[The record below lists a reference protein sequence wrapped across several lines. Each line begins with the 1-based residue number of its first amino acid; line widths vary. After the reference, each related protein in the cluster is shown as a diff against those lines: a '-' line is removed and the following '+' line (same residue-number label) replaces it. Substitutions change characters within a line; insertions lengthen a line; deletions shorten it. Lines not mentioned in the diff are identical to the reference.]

1 MNHQLKQAYQLLYS
15 IPESSLIQQN
25 AVQHAK
31 DRQNITQLEG
41 PKKARK
47 LLEKVRLEAFG
58 QQGAEIDYMIGLS
71 WIMEGS
77 YEKAIGYLSNALS
90 NYKEIAKKQRTGYL
104 IGLSYFHL
112 GLFDK
117 ADLILDALRVN
128 SEGDVK
134 YWILRGDLQIALG
147 KPDTALKC
155 FGKANTLEPRNE
167 EIAYKVAKVYEQQGS
182 FEKALEFFDITLAMK
197 SDYIKARVDKAEVL
211 RGLRRFDQSMQ
222 AFEENLSIQPDHI
235 ESKMGIALC
244 YKDQGDYDKSIT
256 LCNQILHQNP
266 KLPLVRMNLGLCL
279 LEIGRFNESEEQY
292 KTALNQL
299 PHAQLFSNYLMGMHY
314 NPEKTKK
321 EIYEAHLKWESL
333 HKLQPMAK
341 PDLKNWAN
349 GEKIKVGFISGGF
362 RQHPVGWMIT
372 GPLESIDKR
381 RFELHF
387 YTTHPRRDAL
397 SKRLQDTSTSWT
409 SVIGWTDDAIA
420 ERIRRDDMDI
430 LVELSG
436 HAADN
441 RLKVITKRPA
451 RVHVKWVGGLF
462 NTSGL
467 SDMDFLISDS
477 VQTPEGADSWY
488 TEKLVRL
495 PHDYVS
501 YSPPEYLPP
510 IKGLPLEQNG
520 YLTFGCFN
528 NPVKINE
535 VLLHHWA
542 SLLMQLPNARL
553 LLKGKAYDS
562 VDFVTRIKDKIA
574 SFGVDSKR
582 VEIQGASEHKVL
594 LDTYNSVDIALDPWP
609 YSGGLSTIEALMMGV
624 PVVTYPGYTFAGRHA
639 ATHLYHAGVP
649 ELIARNW
656 TDYKDKIV
664 SLAMDKQRLSDYRTS
679 LRKKLLHSNV
689 CDSNGFSKSLEQA
702 FTQMLSQWQKKETDR
717 SFPGF
722 SPIDI

>member
-1 MNHQLKQAYQLLYS
+1 
-15 IPESSLIQQN
+15 
-25 AVQHAK
+25 
-31 DRQNITQLEG
+31 
-41 PKKARK
+41 
-47 LLEKVRLEAFG
+47 
-58 QQGAEIDYMIGLS
+58 
-71 WIMEGS
+71 
-77 YEKAIGYLSNALS
+77 
-90 NYKEIAKKQRTGYL
+90 
-104 IGLSYFHL
+104 
-112 GLFDK
+112 
-117 ADLILDALRVN
+117 
-128 SEGDVK
+128 
-134 YWILRGDLQIALG
+134 
-147 KPDTALKC
+147 
-155 FGKANTLEPRNE
+155 
-167 EIAYKVAKVYEQQGS
+167 
-182 FEKALEFFDITLAMK
+182 
-197 SDYIKARVDKAEVL
+197 VL
-211 RGLRRFDQSMQ
+211 
-222 AFEENLSIQPDHI
+222 
-235 ESKMGIALC
+235 
-244 YKDQGDYDKSIT
+244 T
-256 LCNQILHQNP
+256 
-266 KLPLVRMNLGLCL
+266 
-279 LEIGRFNESEEQY
+279 
-292 KTALNQL
+292 
-299 PHAQLFSNYLMGMHY
+299 
-314 NPEKTKK
+314 
-321 EIYEAHLKWESL
+321 
-333 HKLQPMAK
+333 
-341 PDLKNWAN
+341 
-349 GEKIKVGFISGGF
+349 
-362 RQHPVGWMIT
+362 
-372 GPLESIDKR
+372 
-381 RFELHF
+381 
-387 YTTHPRRDAL
+387 
-397 SKRLQDTSTSWT
+397 KRLRDTSTSWT

-520 YLTFGCFN
+520 YLTLGCFN

-574 SFGVDSKR
+574 SFGVDTKR

-594 LDTYNSVDIALDPWP
+594 LDTYNNVDIALDPWP

-639 ATHLYHAGVP
+639 ATHLHHAGVP
-649 ELIARNW
+649 ELIARSW

-664 SLAMDKQRLSDYRTS
+664 SLALDKQRLLDYRTS

-702 FTQMLSQWQKKETDR
+702 FTQMLSQWQKKETDH

>member
-15 IPESSLIQQN
+15 IPESKIIQNSATQYTG
-25 AVQHAK
+25 
-31 DRQNITQLEG
+31 TQLEG

-47 LLEKVRLEAFG
+47 LLEKLRLESFG

-71 WIMEGS
+71 WIMQGS
-77 YEKAIGYLSNALS
+77 YKEAIGYLSNALS
-90 NYKEIAKKQRTGYL
+90 HYHKLDQKQKTGYL
-104 IGLSYFHL
+104 IGLCYFHL
-112 GLFDK
+112 GLLSK
-117 ADLILDALRVN
+117 AELILDALRLN
-128 SEGDVK
+128 SEGDIK
-134 YWILRGDLQIALG
+134 YWILRGDVQIALG
-147 KPDTALKC
+147 KPDTALQC
-155 FGKANTLEPRNE
+155 FGKANAIEPRNE

-222 AFEENLSIQPDHI
+222 AFEENLAIQPDHI

-244 YKDQGDYDKSIT
+244 YKDQGNYDKSIT
-256 LCNQILHQNP
+256 LCHQILHENP
-266 KLPLVRMNLGLCL
+266 NLPLVRMNLGLCL

-292 KTALNQL
+292 KKALNQL

-341 PDLKNWAN
+341 PDLKNWAIS
-349 GEKIKVGFISGGF
+349 EKIKVGFISGGF

-387 YTTHPRRDAL
+387 YTTHPHRDAL

-420 ERIRRDDMDI
+420 ERIRRDDIDI

-441 RLKVITKRPA
+441 KLKVITKRPA

-510 IKGLPLEQNG
+510 IKGLPLEKNG
-520 YLTFGCFN
+520 YLTLGCFN

-542 SLLMQLPNARL
+542 NLLKQLPSARL

-562 VDFVTRIKDKIA
+562 VDFVTRIKDKMA
-574 SFGVDSKR
+574 SFGVDITR

-594 LDTYNSVDIALDPWP
+594 LDTYNRVDIALDPWP
-609 YSGGLSTIEALMMGV
+609 YSGGLTTIEALMMGV

-639 ATHLYHAGVP
+639 ATHLHHAGVP
-649 ELIARNW
+649 ELIANNW

-664 SLAMDKQRLSDYRTS
+664 LLALDKQRLLNYRTS
-679 LRKKLLHSNV
+679 LRHKLLHSSV
-689 CDSNGFSKSLEQA
+689 CDSKGFSKSLEKA
-702 FTQMLSQWQKKETDR
+702 FTEMLRQWQKKEKDPF
-717 SFPGF
+717 FPGF